1 MYPFRKPDNL
11 PSSPHKDEPVEAVLI
26 FHDCLD
32 WGLEMQVVC
41 DVILGRQQNKIGS
54 STPESF
60 DQRVPIYVSNADIV
74 YSSDHPFP
82 RFTQGAFVEAF
93 KALFEIYSGGQ
104 NLVIQTC
111 GKPFKI
117 QYDFARNLL
126 ANEANLLGKTPISH
140 YYGVGDNPKSDIRGA
155 NAAGDN
161 WTSVLVR
168 TGEMH
173 YHY

>member
-41 DVILGRQQNKIGS
+41 DVILGRQQNKLGS

-60 DQRVPIYVSNADIV
+60 NQRVPIYVSNADVV

-104 NLVIQTC
+104 KLVIQTC

-126 ANEANLLGKTPISH
+126 ANEANLLGKAPISH